1 MDFKQI
7 EDLLNDLSLIYE
19 NKQIEIKSAKD
30 GFPRSFWETYSSFA
44 NTDGGVIIFGVKEKQ
59 EKFFFNGLT
68 RQDVEKHKKDFFST
82 QKNSNQVNIPLL
94 TDDDVQELEI
104 EDNLILVFRIPRA
117 TREQRPVFLGK
128 DPYKGTYRRTNEGD
142 FLENYDTVNNLLC
155 DKQRRPH
162 DSRILKNYSWEDIDE
177 ISFRQF
183 RTMFANLQP
192 THPWT
197 SEDDL
202 GLLKKLGGYRKDRA
216 TGEEG
221 FTVGGMLMFG
231 KTESISDPE
240 CIPDFMIDY
249 RDVPADTTTTRWIDR
264 LYPDGTWNANLFQ
277 FYRLV
282 LPKLQQAISK
292 PFILKG
298 DTRIDENPT
307 MVALREALINC
318 LVHASYGASARIVV
332 EKHPSQIT
340 MSNPG
345 TLMISKEQYYEGGR
359 SECRNPSLQKMFGL
373 IGRSDKAGS
382 GVDKIMKGWKF
393 ANWRRPN
400 IEETVHPDK
409 VELFL
414 PLESIISNAVLRILE
429 NQFGSKVK
437 DLEPEKLLIL
447 SNIVVERRVSNQSLQ
462 SLLDLHPSEISK
474 TLKEL
479 CNEGYL
485 NPKGY
490 GRGTIYELS
499 SADAS
504 SDYSTLDDTGAD
516 TMKSRGLRGHG
527 LTWDNLGHVIPTSND
542 VTSSDASSDVL
553 SSDVLT
559 SGVLTSDVLTSDTP
573 TSQVQGSSITSEE
586 IRMIKRHVQQ
596 WKTIREIS
604 YAIGRPKE
612 QTRRR
617 IISKLLKQGYVEME
631 FPETPNH
638 PHQRYRIKR

>member
-1 MDFKQI
+1 MADFEHI
-7 EDLLNDLSLIYE
+7 EELLDDLSLVYE
-19 NKQIEIKSAKD
+19 NKQIEFKSAKD
-30 GFPRSFWETYSSFA
+30 GFPRAFWETYSSFA
-44 NTDGGVIIFGVKEKQ
+44 NTDGGVIIFGVKEKHG
-59 EKFFFNGLT
+59 KFSFNGLT
-68 RQDVEKHKKDFFST
+68 KQDIEKHKKDFFPT
-82 QKNSNQVNIPLL
+82 QNNSNQVNVPLL
-94 TDDDVQELEI
+94 TDDDVQEIEI
-104 EDNLILVFRIPRA
+104 AGNYLLKFRVPRA
-117 TREQRPVFLGK
+117 TREQRPVFVGK

-142 FLENYDTVNNLLC
+142 FLEGYDTVNNLLC

-162 DSRILKNYSWEDIDE
+162 DSRILKNYTWEDIDE
-177 ISFRQF
+177 TSFRQF

-197 SEDDL
+197 AEDDL

-221 FTVGGMLMFG
+221 FTVGGLLMFG
-231 KTESISDPE
+231 KTEAINDPE
-240 CIPDFMIDY
+240 CIPDFMVDY

-282 LPKLQQAISK
+282 LPKLQQSVSK
-292 PFILKG
+292 PFIIKG

-318 LVHASYGASARIVV
+318 LVHASYGSSARIVV
-332 EKHPSQIT
+332 EKRPSQIT

-393 ANWRRPN
+393 ANWRRPT
-400 IEETVHPDK
+400 IEEMVHPDK

-414 PLESIISNAVLRILE
+414 PFESIISEEVLRILAE
-429 NQFGSKVK
+429 RFGPKVK
-437 DLEPEKLLIL
+437 DIEPEKLLIL
-447 SNIVVERRVSNQSLQ
+447 SNIVVEKRINNQSLQ

-479 CNEGYL
+479 CSEGYL
-485 NPKGY
+485 NSNGY

-499 SADAS
+499 TGVTSSNVIS
-504 SDYSTLDDTGAD
+504 SDVATSDVITSDVTTSGTSSMAVTGYNIISSNDTQAY
-516 TMKSRGLRGHG
+516 
-527 LTWDNLGHVIPTSND
+527 VTSSDVTTSD
-542 VTSSDASSDVL
+542 VTSSDV
-553 SSDVLT
+553 T
-559 SGVLTSDVLTSDTP
+559 TSDDTTTNELTMLKRHCKTWKTAKEISHIIGR
-573 TSQVQGSSITSEE
+573 SQGHTRARV
-586 IRMIKRHVQQ
+586 IKRLIDN
-596 WKTIREIS
+596 KTM
-604 YAIGRPKE
+604 
-612 QTRRR
+612 
-617 IISKLLKQGYVEME
+617 EME
-631 FPETPNH
+631 YPDTPNH
-638 PHQRYRIKR
+638 PHQRYRIKK

>member
-1 MDFKQI
+1 
-7 EDLLNDLSLIYE
+7 
-19 NKQIEIKSAKD
+19 
-30 GFPRSFWETYSSFA
+30 
-44 NTDGGVIIFGVKEKQ
+44 
-59 EKFFFNGLT
+59 
-68 RQDVEKHKKDFFST
+68 
-82 QKNSNQVNIPLL
+82 
-94 TDDDVQELEI
+94 
-104 EDNLILVFRIPRA
+104 
-117 TREQRPVFLGK
+117 
-128 DPYKGTYRRTNEGD
+128 
-142 FLENYDTVNNLLC
+142 
-155 DKQRRPH
+155 
-162 DSRILKNYSWEDIDE
+162 
-177 ISFRQF
+177 
-183 RTMFANLQP
+183 
-192 THPWT
+192 
-197 SEDDL
+197 
-202 GLLKKLGGYRKDRA
+202 
-216 TGEEG
+216 
-221 FTVGGMLMFG
+221 MFG

-359 SECRNPSLQKMFGL
+359 SRCRNPFLQKMFGL
-373 IGRSDKAGS
+373 IGRSDKAGR

-429 NQFGSKVK
+429 NQFGPKVK

-462 SLLDLHPSEISK
+462 SLLYLHPSEISK

-479 CNEGYL
+479 CSEGYL

-490 GRGTIYELS
+490 GRGTIYEL
-499 SADAS
+499 
-504 SDYSTLDDTGAD
+504 
-516 TMKSRGLRGHG
+516 
-527 LTWDNLGHVIPTSND
+527 TSL
-542 VTSSDASSDVL
+542 DASSDVL
-553 SSDVLT
+553 SSDVLSSDVLT
-559 SGVLTSDVLTSDTP
+559 FHVLTSDVLTSDVLSSDVL
-573 TSQVQGSSITSEE
+573 TSDVLTSDVLSSDISFSSVTSEE
-586 IRMIKRHVQQ
+586 IQMIKRHVQQ

-604 YAIGRPKE
+604 FAIGRPKE

-617 IISKLLKQGYVEME
+617 IISKLLKQGYLEME
-631 FPETPNH
+631 YPETPNH
-638 PHQRYRIKR
+638 PHQRYRIKRASKK